1 LTEFL
6 NAILA
11 FPTVLLT
18 IPLGVMVAYWLFVIL
33 GALDINL
40 LGDADLDGHGHTDLH
55 LDGHGHVDGHLDA
68 QGHADGHGHDGHVLG
83 DADLDAAGHTDLP
96 ADGHL
101 DGHLDGHGHGGH
113 DGHDGHDH
121 HADEHTGG
129 AAGLIH
135 ALGLGGVPVTVML
148 SILIA
153 TAWVFCIGGTEL
165 LDLVGAGSP
174 ADVLD
179 WKGVLVGLASLGLA
193 VPVTRLLIRPLRRF
207 FRTLAAPQH
216 RDLLG
221 KICTITT
228 LHVNERYGQ
237 AEVEDGGAGLIVQVR
252 SHDPGRLS
260 RGDRAVI
267 FDYRDE
273 VFHVAPMDETLRQNL
288 DQLGSRERG

>member
-40 LGDADLDGHGHTDLH
+40 
-55 LDGHGHVDGHLDA
+55 
-68 QGHADGHGHDGHVLG
+68 LG

-221 KICTITT
+221 
-228 LHVNERYGQ
+228 
-237 AEVEDGGAGLIVQVR
+237 
-252 SHDPGRLS
+252 
-260 RGDRAVI
+260 
-267 FDYRDE
+267 
-273 VFHVAPMDETLRQNL
+273 
-288 DQLGSRERG
+288 

>member
-1 LTEFL
+1 MTEFL

-11 FPTVLLT
+11 YPTVLLT
-18 IPLGVMVAYWLFVIL
+18 IPLGVMTVYWLFVIL

-55 LDGHGHVDGHLDA
+55 V
-68 QGHADGHGHDGHVLG
+68 
-83 DADLDAAGHTDLP
+83 
-96 ADGHL
+96 
-101 DGHLDGHGHGGH
+101 DGHLDGHGHPGH
-113 DGHDGHDH
+113 DGGDGHGH
-121 HADEHTGG
+121 HADEPSGG

-148 SILIA
+148 SFLIS

-165 LDLVGAGSP
+165 LGRGAP
-174 ADVLD
+174 D
-179 WKGVLVGLASLGLA
+179 WQRNLAALLSLAGA
-193 VPVTRLLIRPLRRF
+193 VPVTGFLIRPLRRLY
-207 FRTLAAPQH
+207 RTIPAPQH

-221 KICTITT
+221 KICTVTT
-228 LHVNERYGQ
+228 LHVDERYGQ
-237 AEVEDGGAGLIVQVR
+237 AEIEDGGAGLIVQVR
-252 SHDPGRLS
+252 STDPGRLS

-273 VFHVAPMDETLRQNL
+273 VFHVAPMDETLRRNL

>member
-1 LTEFL
+1 MTEFL

-18 IPLGVMVAYWLFVIL
+18 IPLGVMAVYWLFVLL

-40 LGDADLDGHGHTDLH
+40 LGDADGSGHGD
-55 LDGHGHVDGHLDA
+55 VHLDA
-68 QGHADGHGHDGHVLG
+68 H
-83 DADLDAAGHTDLP
+83 
-96 ADGHL
+96 GHL
-101 DGHLDGHGHGGH
+101 DGHLDGHGHHGH
-113 DGHDGHDH
+113 QGQDGHGDAG
-121 HADEHTGG
+121 EPSGG
-129 AAGLIH
+129 IAGLLH

-148 SILIA
+148 SLLLV
-153 TAWVFCIGGTEL
+153 TAWVFSIGGTEL
-165 LDLVGAGSP
+165 LGALGLGSP
-174 ADVLD
+174 PDVLD
-179 WKGVLVGLASLGLA
+179 WKGTLVGLASLGLA

-207 FRTLAAPQH
+207 FRTIAAPQH

-228 LHVNERYGQ
+228 LRVDERYGQ
-237 AEVEDGGAGLIVQVR
+237 AEIEDGGAGLLVQVR
-252 SHDPGRLS
+252 SSDPGRLH

-273 VFHVAPMDETLRQNL
+273 VFHVAPMDETLRRNL